1 MSDTYYRELARKRA
15 RRWWMVAGAAFV
27 IILILL
33 GLRGLL
39 YDACTGS
46 YDRSPEAVVR
56 AYANAVTSGYVPVA
70 QECWEH
76 QAYFDMEAGCS
87 EICLSRAY
95 GAQFD
100 IVDLS
105 IGGQYL
111 TPEVRTNLLAKVTVT
126 CAEGEEGHTGEILL
140 DTVGPNLPWRHWKI
154 IHSTFGG
161 TAAEPWCK

>member
-1 MSDTYYRELARKRA
+1 VSDTYYRELARKRA
-15 RRWWMVAGAAFV
+15 RRWWMATAAAIV
-27 IILILL
+27 IILTLL

-39 YDACTGS
+39 YDSCTRS

-56 AYANAVTSGYVPVA
+56 TYVNAVKSGAVLVA

-76 QAYFDMEAGCS
+76 QAYFDLEAGCS
-87 EICLSRAY
+87 EICLSRAF

-100 IVDLS
+100 VVDLS

-111 TPEVRTNLLAKVTVT
+111 TPDVRTNLLAKLTVSCT
-126 CAEGEEGHTGEILL
+126 GKEEGHTGEILL
-140 DTVGPNLPWRHWKI
+140 DTVGSNLPWRHWKI

-161 TAAEPWCK
+161 TTAEPWCK